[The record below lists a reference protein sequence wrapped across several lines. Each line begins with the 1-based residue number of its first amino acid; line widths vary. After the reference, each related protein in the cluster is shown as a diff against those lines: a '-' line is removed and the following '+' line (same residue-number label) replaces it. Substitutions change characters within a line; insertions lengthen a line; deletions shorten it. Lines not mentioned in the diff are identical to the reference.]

1 MKKLFAMLMALSMM
15 LTMFAGCSTTAPA
28 PESPVSAP
36 EPVSVS
42 EPTPAPSIVEG
53 VVKEASLSKIIVTLA
68 DGTDFALDTT
78 KVTDMK
84 VNLGDEVKV
93 EYTGA
98 PGSAVA
104 SKVDVTKAAPVEET
118 VTGVVKEVSTSM
130 MLLTLEDESELVLLT
145 KDVEGLEALEIKV
158 GDKISATYLMGDTGA
173 VASAVEVVEDA
184 APDDGSSSG
193 ASDAGTSS
201 QSSTPAVPA
210 SSSSSASSAP
220 APNSN
225 SASGSSNNAGGNSG
239 NWLQDYANWALGGQG
254 NGNSNNNDSNND
266 DDDDE
271 EDYTSSSKPTESQP
285 ENKPTE
291 TTPEPEPE
299 PEPSEDAGDVYE
311 AIRLINAERAKAG
324 LAELTIDDDLMSMAA
339 VRAAELPEK
348 FDHTRPDGSDWKT
361 VFGEFGV
368 EVPYKRGE
376 NAGRGKDTA
385 SKQVNSWM
393 NSSGHKANILK
404 DNVTKIGVGYCYGDG
419 AEKKNYWIMIVTN

>member
-1 MKKLFAMLMALSMM
+1 MKKLFAMLMVLSMM
-15 LTMFAGCSTTAPA
+15 LTLFAGCNTAPA

-118 VTGVVKEVSTSM
+118 VTGVVKEVSASM

-173 VASAVEVVEDA
+173 VASTVEVVEDT
-184 APDDGSSSG
+184 APDDGSGSG
-193 ASDAGTSS
+193 ASDAGASS

-210 SSSSSASSAP
+210 NSSSGGSSTP
-220 APNSN
+220 APNS
-225 SASGSSNNAGGNSG
+225 SSSSGSSNNAGGNSG

-254 NGNSNNNDSNND
+254 NGNSNND

-291 TTPEPEPE
+291 TAPEPEPE
-299 PEPSEDAGDVYE
+299 PEPDEETGDVYE
-311 AIRLINAERAKAG
+311 AIRLINAERSKAG
-324 LAELTIDDDLMSMAA
+324 LAELTIDSDLMDAA
-339 VRAAELPEK
+339 AKRAEEQPES
-348 FDHTRPDGSDWKT
+348 FGHTRPDGSDFST
-361 VFGEFGV
+361 IREEFNVTGS
-368 EVPYKRGE
+368 PICE

-393 NSSGHKANILK
+393 NSAGHKANIL
-404 DNVTKIGVGYCYGDG
+404 NASITRIGVGYCYGEG
-419 AEKKNYWIMIVTN
+419 SSKKHYWIMLGIG

>member
-104 SKVDVTKAAPVEET
+104 SKVDVTKAAPVPET
-118 VTGVVKEVSTSM
+118 VTGVVKEVSASM
-130 MLLTLEDESELVLLT
+130 MLLTLEDETEIVLLT
-145 KDVEGLEALEIKV
+145 KDLPEEVEVAV
-158 GDKISATYLMGDTGA
+158 GDKITVTYLMGDTGA
-173 VASAVEVVEDA
+173 VASAVEVVEPA

-193 ASDAGTSS
+193 ASDAGASSQASS

-210 SSSSSASSAP
+210 NSSSSASSAP
-220 APNSN
+220 NSN
-225 SASGSSNNAGGNSG
+225 SSSGSSNNAGGNSG
-239 NWLQDYANWALGGQG
+239 NWLQDYVNWAQEMSGEQGG
-254 NGNSNNNDSNND
+254 NGNSNDYT
-266 DDDDE
+266 DDE
-271 EDYTSSSKPTESQP
+271 DEDDYTSSSKPTETQP
-285 ENKPTE
+285 EE
-291 TTPEPEPE
+291 
-299 PEPSEDAGDVYE
+299 EPSETEPAGDEHDVYE
-311 AIRLINAERAKAG
+311 AIRLINAERTKAG
-324 LAELTIDDDLMSMAA
+324 LPELAIDSDLMEIAA
-339 VRAAELPEK
+339 VRAEEMVTK
-348 FDHTRPDGSDWKT
+348 YGHTRPDGSSWDT
-361 VFGEFGV
+361 IFAEMGV
-368 EVPYKRGE
+368 DMPHPHGE
-376 NAGRGKDTA
+376 NAGSQGTA
-385 SKQVNSWM
+385 SKQIASWM
-393 NSSGHKANILK
+393 NSSGHKANILNS
-404 DNVTKIGVGYCYGDG
+404 DVTRIGVGHCGSKW
-419 AEKKNYWIMIVTN
+419 AMIIGG

>member
-1 MKKLFAMLMALSMM
+1 MKKLFAMLMVLSMM
-15 LTMFAGCSTTAPA
+15 LTLFAGCNTAPA

-158 GDKISATYLMGDTGA
+158 GDKISATYL
-173 VASAVEVVEDA
+173 S
-184 APDDGSSSG
+184 
-193 ASDAGTSS
+193 
-201 QSSTPAVPA
+201 
-210 SSSSSASSAP
+210 
-220 APNSN
+220 
-225 SASGSSNNAGGNSG
+225 
-239 NWLQDYANWALGGQG
+239 
-254 NGNSNNNDSNND
+254 
-266 DDDDE
+266 
-271 EDYTSSSKPTESQP
+271 
-285 ENKPTE
+285 
-291 TTPEPEPE
+291 
-299 PEPSEDAGDVYE
+299 
-311 AIRLINAERAKAG
+311 
-324 LAELTIDDDLMSMAA
+324 
-339 VRAAELPEK
+339 
-348 FDHTRPDGSDWKT
+348 
-361 VFGEFGV
+361 
-368 EVPYKRGE
+368 
-376 NAGRGKDTA
+376 
-385 SKQVNSWM
+385 
-393 NSSGHKANILK
+393 
-404 DNVTKIGVGYCYGDG
+404 
-419 AEKKNYWIMIVTN
+419 

>member
-1 MKKLFAMLMALSMM
+1 MKKLFAMLMVLSMM
-15 LTMFAGCSTTAPA
+15 LTLFAGCNTAPA

-104 SKVDVTKAAPVEET
+104 SKVDVTKAAPVPET
-118 VTGVVKEVSTSM
+118 VTGVVKEVSASM

-173 VASAVEVVEDA
+173 VASAVEVVEPA

-193 ASDAGTSS
+193 ASDAGASS

-210 SSSSSASSAP
+210 NSSSSASSAP
-220 APNSN
+220 NSN
-225 SASGSSNNAGGNSG
+225 SSSGSSNNAGGNSG
-239 NWLQDYANWALGGQG
+239 NWLQDYADWALGGQG
-254 NGNSNNNDSNND
+254 NGNSNNDSNDND
-266 DDDDE
+266 DED
-271 EDYTSSSKPTESQP
+271 EDYTPSSNPTETQP
-285 ENKPTE
+285 EHKPTE
-291 TTPEPEPE
+291 TTPEPEPD
-299 PEPSEDAGDVYE
+299 EDAGDVYE
-311 AIRLINAERAKAG
+311 AIRLINAERSKAG
-324 LAELTIDDDLMSMAA
+324 LAELTIDDDLMSAA
-339 VRAAELPEK
+339 ATRSIEVETK
-348 FDHTRPDGSDWKT
+348 FEHTRPDGSDPST
-361 VFGEFGV
+361 LMGEFNFTGLA
-368 EVPYKRGE
+368 GE
-376 NAGRGKDTA
+376 NIGRGKDTA

-393 NSSGHKANILK
+393 NSSGHKANILHS
-404 DNVTKIGVGYCYGDG
+404 NATRIGVGYSYGEG
-419 AEKKNYWIMIVTN
+419 ASKKHYWVMLIAK

>member
-15 LTMFAGCSTTAPA
+15 LTMFAGCNTAPA

-78 KVTDMK
+78 GVADMK

-104 SKVDVTKAAPVEET
+104 SKVDVTKAAPVPET
-118 VTGVVKEVSTSM
+118 VTGVVKEVSASM
-130 MLLTLEDESELVLLT
+130 MLLTLEDETEIVLLT
-145 KDVEGLEALEIKV
+145 KDLPEEVEVAV
-158 GDKISATYLMGDTGA
+158 GDKITATYLMGDTGA

-184 APDDGSSSG
+184 TPDDGSSSG
-193 ASDAGTSS
+193 ASDAGASS

-210 SSSSSASSAP
+210 NSSSSGSSTPAPNSSSSSTP
-220 APNSN
+220 
-225 SASGSSNNAGGNSG
+225 SGGGGNQLKSYVDWIKSIG
-239 NWLQDYANWALGGQG
+239 TPEGG
-254 NGNSNNNDSNND
+254 SDSSSD
-266 DDDDE
+266 DDDDDNDNNG
-271 EDYTSSSKPTESQP
+271 EDYTSSSKPTETQP

-299 PEPSEDAGDVYE
+299 PEPDEEAGDVYE
-311 AIRLINAERAKAG
+311 AIRLINAERSKAG
-324 LAELTIDDDLMSMAA
+324 LAELEIDSNLMDAA
-339 VRAAELPEK
+339 TTRAVETETK
-348 FDHTRPDGSDWKT
+348 FEHTRPDGSDPSSLMD
-361 VFGEFGV
+361 EFGFTGLA
-368 EVPYKRGE
+368 GE
-376 NAGRGKDTA
+376 NIGRGKDTA

-393 NSSGHKANILK
+393 NSSGHKANILHSGA
-404 DNVTKIGVGYCYGDG
+404 TRIGVGYSYGEG
-419 AEKKNYWIMIVTN
+419 AAKKHYWVMLIAK

>member
-1 MKKLFAMLMALSMM
+1 MKNYSVLAWRELSAKKLTSFLILTAVILSTMMTAAVGQCAGVLSAMRQQQAIALGGDRYATFVQLSEEKAKA
-15 LTMFAGCSTTAPA
+15 LEEDDRLSYTGR
-28 PESPVSAP
+28 
-36 EPVSVS
+36 SVS
-42 EPTPAPSIVEG
+42 LGDTNLNDQLSLGVAEYWDESMAGRPSDFRIVEG
-53 VVKEASLSKIIVTLA
+53 RLPQKPMELA
-68 DGTDFALDTT
+68 LPQD
-78 KVTDMK
+78 
-84 VNLGDEVKV
+84 
-93 EYTGA
+93 
-98 PGSAVA
+98 
-104 SKVDVTKAAPVEET
+104 
-118 VTGVVKEVSTSM
+118 
-130 MLLTLEDESELVLLT
+130 
-145 KDVEGLEALEIKV
+145 ALEFLGFQGKV

-339 VRAAELPEK
+339 VRADEMSEK
-348 FDHTRPDGSDWKT
+348 FEHTRPDGSDWKT
-361 VFGEFGV
+361 IFDEFGWTL
-368 EVPYKRGE
+368 PNKRGE
-376 NAGRGKDTA
+376 NGSAGDGAA
-385 SKQVNSWM
+385 SKTVSRWM

-404 DNVTKIGVGYCYGDG
+404 DNVTKIGVGYYYDG
-419 AEKKNYWIMIVTN
+419 SAKWKHYWTMIVTN

>member
-1 MKKLFAMLMALSMM
+1 MKKLFAMLMVLSMM
-15 LTMFAGCSTTAPA
+15 LTLFAGCNTAPA

-98 PGSAVA
+98 PGAAVA
-104 SKVDVTKAAPVEET
+104 SKVDVTKAAPVPET
-118 VTGVVKEVSTSM
+118 VTGAVKEVSASM

-173 VASAVEVVEDA
+173 VASAVEVVEGA

-271 EDYTSSSKPTESQP
+271 EDYTSSSKTTESQP

-339 VRAAELPEK
+339 VRADEMSEK
-348 FDHTRPDGSDWKT
+348 FEHTRPDGSDWKT
-361 VFGEFGV
+361 IFDEFGWTL
-368 EVPYKRGE
+368 PNKRGE
-376 NAGRGKDTA
+376 NGSAGDGAA
-385 SKQVNSWM
+385 SKTVSRWM

-404 DNVTKIGVGYCYGDG
+404 DNVTKIGVGYYYDG
-419 AEKKNYWIMIVTN
+419 SAKWKHYWTMIVTN

>member
-1 MKKLFAMLMALSMM
+1 MKKLFAMLMVLAMM
-15 LTMFAGCSTTAPA
+15 LTLVAGCNTAPA

-339 VRAAELPEK
+339 VRADEMSEK
-348 FDHTRPDGSDWKT
+348 FEHTRPDGSDWKT
-361 VFGEFGV
+361 IFDEFGWTL
-368 EVPYKRGE
+368 PNKRGE
-376 NAGRGKDTA
+376 NGSAGDGAA
-385 SKQVNSWM
+385 SKTVSRWM

-404 DNVTKIGVGYCYGDG
+404 DNVTKIGVGYYYDG
-419 AEKKNYWIMIVTN
+419 SAKWKHYWTMIVTN

>member
-1 MKKLFAMLMALSMM
+1 MKKLFAMLMVLSMM
-15 LTMFAGCSTTAPA
+15 LTLVAGCNTAPA

-104 SKVDVTKAAPVEET
+104 SKVDVTKAAPVPET
-118 VTGVVKEVSTSM
+118 VTGAVKEVSASM

-184 APDDGSSSG
+184 TPDDGSSSG

-339 VRAAELPEK
+339 VRADEMSEK
-348 FDHTRPDGSDWKT
+348 FEHTRPDGSDWKT
-361 VFGEFGV
+361 IFDEFGWTL
-368 EVPYKRGE
+368 PNKRGE
-376 NAGRGKDTA
+376 NGSAGDGAA
-385 SKQVNSWM
+385 SKTVSRWM

-404 DNVTKIGVGYCYGDG
+404 DNVTKIGVGYYYDG
-419 AEKKNYWIMIVTN
+419 SAKWKHYWTMIVTN

>member
-1 MKKLFAMLMALSMM
+1 MKKLFAMLMVLSMM
-15 LTMFAGCSTTAPA
+15 LTLFAGCNTASA

-104 SKVDVTKAAPVEET
+104 SKVDVTKAAPVPET
-118 VTGVVKEVSTSM
+118 VTGVVKEVSASM

-184 APDDGSSSG
+184 TPDDGSSSG
-193 ASDAGTSS
+193 ASDAGASS

-210 SSSSSASSAP
+210 NSSSSASSAP

-254 NGNSNNNDSNND
+254 NGNSNNNDSN

-271 EDYTSSSKPTESQP
+271 DDYTSSGKPTETQP
-285 ENKPTE
+285 ENKPSE
-291 TTPEPEPE
+291 TAPEPEQE
-299 PEPSEDAGDVYE
+299 DDVDLDQYAYEVIALANKKRSAAGLSEVPTDSGLMDV
-311 AIRLINAERAKAG
+311 AATRAKEISESYSHTMPNGENDSYAG
-324 LAELTIDDDLMSMAA
+324 LPDYEWVMCNLGKGQKT
-339 VRAAELPEK
+339 PEK
-348 FDHTRPDGSDWKT
+348 IVEAWMKSSEHKRNIMYPEHTAVGAGCYQDDNGTLYWCITYYRDG
-361 VFGEFGV
+361 
-368 EVPYKRGE
+368 
-376 NAGRGKDTA
+376 GK
-385 SKQVNSWM
+385 
-393 NSSGHKANILK
+393 
-404 DNVTKIGVGYCYGDG
+404 YP
-419 AEKKNYWIMIVTN
+419 NY

>member
-1 MKKLFAMLMALSMM
+1 MKKMFAMLMALSMM
-15 LTMFAGCSTTAPA
+15 LTMFAGCNTAPAPTDPAPA
-28 PESPVSAP
+28 PESSSVP
-36 EPVSVS
+36 EPEPEP
-42 EPTPAPSIVEG
+42 EPTIVEG

-118 VTGVVKEVSTSM
+118 VTGMVKEVSASM

-173 VASAVEVVEDA
+173 VASAVEVVEPA

-193 ASDAGTSS
+193 ASDAGASS

-210 SSSSSASSAP
+210 NSSSSASSAP
-220 APNSN
+220 NSN
-225 SASGSSNNAGGNSG
+225 SSSTPSGGDGNQLKSYVDWIKSIGTPEGGSDSSS
-239 NWLQDYANWALGGQG
+239 D
-254 NGNSNNNDSNND
+254 DDDND
-266 DDDDE
+266 DDG
-271 EDYTSSSKPTESQP
+271 EDYTPSSKPTETQP

>member
-1 MKKLFAMLMALSMM
+1 MKKLFAMLMVLSMM
-15 LTMFAGCSTTAPA
+15 LTLFAGCNTAPA

-78 KVTDMK
+78 GIADMK

-184 APDDGSSSG
+184 APNDGSSSG
-193 ASDAGTSS
+193 ASDAGA
-201 QSSTPAVPA
+201 STQA
-210 SSSSSASSAP
+210 SSSAL

>member
-28 PESPVSAP
+28 PESPVSEP
-36 EPVSVS
+36 EPVSVP
-42 EPTPAPSIVEG
+42 EPEPAPSIVEG

-78 KVTDMK
+78 GVTDMK

-145 KDVEGLEALEIKV
+145 KDDEGLEALEIKV

-173 VASAVEVVEDA
+173 VASTVEVVEDT

-193 ASDAGTSS
+193 ASDAGASSQASS

-210 SSSSSASSAP
+210 NSSSSGSSTP

-225 SASGSSNNAGGNSG
+225 SSSGSSNNAGGNGG
-239 NWLQDYANWALGGQG
+239 NWLQDYADWALGGQG
-254 NGNSNNNDSNND
+254 NGNSNNDSNDND
-266 DDDDE
+266 D
-271 EDYTSSSKPTESQP
+271 EDYTPSSKPTETQP

-299 PEPSEDAGDVYE
+299 PEPDEEAGDVYE

>member
-1 MKKLFAMLMALSMM
+1 MKKLFAMLMVLSMM
-15 LTMFAGCSTTAPA
+15 LTLFAGCNTAPA

-104 SKVDVTKAAPVEET
+104 SKVDVTKAAPVPET
-118 VTGVVKEVSTSM
+118 VTGAVKEVSASM

-184 APDDGSSSG
+184 TPDDGSSSG

-339 VRAAELPEK
+339 VRADEMSEK
-348 FDHTRPDGSDWKT
+348 FEHTRPDGSDWKT
-361 VFGEFGV
+361 IFDEFGWTL
-368 EVPYKRGE
+368 PNKRGE
-376 NAGRGKDTA
+376 NGSAGDGAA
-385 SKQVNSWM
+385 SKTVSRWM

-404 DNVTKIGVGYCYGDG
+404 DNVTKIGVGYYYDG
-419 AEKKNYWIMIVTN
+419 SAKWKHYWTMIVTN

>member
-28 PESPVSAP
+28 PESPVSEP
-36 EPVSVS
+36 EPVSVP
-42 EPTPAPSIVEG
+42 EPEPAPSIVEG

-78 KVTDMK
+78 GIADMK

-118 VTGVVKEVSTSM
+118 ITGVVKEISASM

-173 VASAVEVVEDA
+173 VASTVEVVEDT
-184 APDDGSSSG
+184 APDDGSGSG
-193 ASDAGTSS
+193 ASDAGASS

-210 SSSSSASSAP
+210 NSSSGGSSTP
-220 APNSN
+220 APNS
-225 SASGSSNNAGGNSG
+225 SSSSGSSNNAGGNSG

-254 NGNSNNNDSNND
+254 NGNSNND

-291 TTPEPEPE
+291 TAPEPEPE
-299 PEPSEDAGDVYE
+299 PEPDEETGDVYE
-311 AIRLINAERAKAG
+311 AIRLINAERSKAG
-324 LAELTIDDDLMSMAA
+324 LAELTIDSDLMDAA
-339 VRAAELPEK
+339 AKRAEEQPES
-348 FDHTRPDGSDWKT
+348 FGHTRPDGSDFST
-361 VFGEFGV
+361 IREEFNVTGS
-368 EVPYKRGE
+368 PICE

-393 NSSGHKANILK
+393 NSAGHKANIL
-404 DNVTKIGVGYCYGDG
+404 NASITRIGVGYCYGEG
-419 AEKKNYWIMIVTN
+419 SSKKHYWIMLGIG

>member
-15 LTMFAGCSTTAPA
+15 LTMFAGCNTAPAPTDPAPA
-28 PESPVSAP
+28 PESSSVP
-36 EPVSVS
+36 EPEPEP
-42 EPTPAPSIVEG
+42 EPTIVEG

-78 KVTDMK
+78 GVAGMK

-104 SKVDVTKAAPVEET
+104 SKVDVTKAAPVPET
-118 VTGVVKEVSTSM
+118 VTGVVKEVSASM

-173 VASAVEVVEDA
+173 VASAVEVVEPA
-184 APDDGSSSG
+184 APDAGSSSG
-193 ASDAGTSS
+193 ASDAGASSQASS

-210 SSSSSASSAP
+210 NSSSSASSAP
-220 APNSN
+220 NSN
-225 SASGSSNNAGGNSG
+225 SSSGSSNNAGGNSG
-239 NWLQDYANWALGGQG
+239 NWLQDYADWALGGQG
-254 NGNSNNNDSNND
+254 NGNSNNDSN
-266 DDDDE
+266 DDE
-271 EDYTSSSKPTESQP
+271 DEDHTPSSKPTETQP

-299 PEPSEDAGDVYE
+299 PEPDEEAGDVYE
-311 AIRLINAERAKAG
+311 AIRLINAERSKAG
-324 LAELTIDDDLMSMAA
+324 LAELTIDSDLMDAA
-339 VRAAELPEK
+339 AKRAEEQPES
-348 FDHTRPDGSDWKT
+348 FGHTRPDGSDFST
-361 VFGEFGV
+361 IREEFNVTGS
-368 EVPYKRGE
+368 PICE

-393 NSSGHKANILK
+393 NSAGHKANIL
-404 DNVTKIGVGYCYGDG
+404 NASITRIGVGYCYGEG
-419 AEKKNYWIMIVTN
+419 STKKHYWIMLGIG

>member
-15 LTMFAGCSTTAPA
+15 LTMFAGCNTAPA
-28 PESPVSAP
+28 PTD
-36 EPVSVS
+36 
-42 EPTPAPSIVEG
+42 PTPAPESSSVPEPEPEPEPTIVEG

-173 VASAVEVVEDA
+173 VASTVEVVEDA
-184 APDDGSSSG
+184 TPDDGSSSG
-193 ASDAGTSS
+193 ASDAGASS

-210 SSSSSASSAP
+210 NSSSGGSSTPAPNSSSSA
-220 APNSN
+220 
-225 SASGSSNNAGGNSG
+225 GSSNNAGGNSG
-239 NWLQDYANWALGGQG
+239 NWLQDYVNWAQEMSGEQG
-254 NGNSNNNDSNND
+254 GNSNDYT
-266 DDDDE
+266 DDE
-271 EDYTSSSKPTESQP
+271 DEDDHTSSSKPTETQP

-299 PEPSEDAGDVYE
+299 PDEEAGDVYE
-311 AIRLINAERAKAG
+311 AIRLINAERTKAG
-324 LAELTIDDDLMSMAA
+324 LAELTIDSDLMSMAA
-339 VRAAELPEK
+339 VRAEEMSEK
-348 FDHTRPDGSDWKT
+348 FEHTRPDGSDWKT
-361 VFGEFGV
+361 IFDEFGWTL
-368 EVPYKRGE
+368 PNKRGE
-376 NAGRGKDTA
+376 NGSAGDGAA
-385 SKQVNSWM
+385 SKTVSRWM

-404 DNVTKIGVGYCYGDG
+404 DNVTKIGVGYYYDSS
-419 AEKKNYWIMIVTN
+419 AQWKHYWTMIVTN

>member
-1 MKKLFAMLMALSMM
+1 MKKLFAMLMVLSMM
-15 LTMFAGCSTTAPA
+15 LTLFAGCNTAPA

-104 SKVDVTKAAPVEET
+104 SKVDVTKAAPVPET
-118 VTGVVKEVSTSM
+118 VTGAVKEVSASM

-339 VRAAELPEK
+339 VRADEMSEK
-348 FDHTRPDGSDWKT
+348 FEHTRPDGSDWKT
-361 VFGEFGV
+361 IFDEFGWTL
-368 EVPYKRGE
+368 PNKRGE
-376 NAGRGKDTA
+376 NGSAGDGAA
-385 SKQVNSWM
+385 SKTVSRWM

-404 DNVTKIGVGYCYGDG
+404 DNVTKIGVGYYYDG
-419 AEKKNYWIMIVTN
+419 SAKWKHYWTMIVTN

>member
-1 MKKLFAMLMALSMM
+1 MKKLFAMLMVLSMM
-15 LTMFAGCSTTAPA
+15 LTLFAGCNTAPA

-184 APDDGSSSG
+184 TPDDGSSSG
-193 ASDAGTSS
+193 ASDAGASS

-210 SSSSSASSAP
+210 NSSSSASSAP

-254 NGNSNNNDSNND
+254 NGNSNNNDSN

-271 EDYTSSSKPTESQP
+271 DDYTSSGKPTETQP
-285 ENKPTE
+285 ENKPSE
-291 TTPEPEPE
+291 TAPEPEQE
-299 PEPSEDAGDVYE
+299 DDVDLDQYAYEVIALANKKRSAAGLSEVPTDSGLMDV
-311 AIRLINAERAKAG
+311 AATRAKEISESYSHTMPNGENDSYAG
-324 LAELTIDDDLMSMAA
+324 LPDYEWVMCNLGKGQKT
-339 VRAAELPEK
+339 PEK
-348 FDHTRPDGSDWKT
+348 IVEAWMKSSEHKRNIMYPEHTAVGAGCYQDDNGTLYWCITYYRDG
-361 VFGEFGV
+361 
-368 EVPYKRGE
+368 
-376 NAGRGKDTA
+376 GK
-385 SKQVNSWM
+385 
-393 NSSGHKANILK
+393 
-404 DNVTKIGVGYCYGDG
+404 YP
-419 AEKKNYWIMIVTN
+419 NY

>member
-1 MKKLFAMLMALSMM
+1 MKKLFAMLMVLSMM
-15 LTMFAGCSTTAPA
+15 LTLFAGCNTAPA

-53 VVKEASLSKIIVTLA
+53 VVKEASLNEIIVTLA

-239 NWLQDYANWALGGQG
+239 NWWQDYAN
-254 NGNSNNNDSNND
+254 
-266 DDDDE
+266 
-271 EDYTSSSKPTESQP
+271 
-285 ENKPTE
+285 
-291 TTPEPEPE
+291 
-299 PEPSEDAGDVYE
+299 
-311 AIRLINAERAKAG
+311 
-324 LAELTIDDDLMSMAA
+324 
-339 VRAAELPEK
+339 
-348 FDHTRPDGSDWKT
+348 
-361 VFGEFGV
+361 
-368 EVPYKRGE
+368 
-376 NAGRGKDTA
+376 
-385 SKQVNSWM
+385 
-393 NSSGHKANILK
+393 
-404 DNVTKIGVGYCYGDG
+404 
-419 AEKKNYWIMIVTN
+419 

>member
-1 MKKLFAMLMALSMM
+1 MKKLFAMLMVLSMM
-15 LTMFAGCSTTAPA
+15 LTLFAGCNTAPA

-78 KVTDMK
+78 GIADMK

-184 APDDGSSSG
+184 APNDGSSSG
-193 ASDAGTSS
+193 TSDAGA
-201 QSSTPAVPA
+201 STQA
-210 SSSSSASSAP
+210 SSSAL

>member
-1 MKKLFAMLMALSMM
+1 MKKLFAMLMVLSMM
-15 LTMFAGCSTTAPA
+15 LTLFAGCNTAPA

-130 MLLTLEDESELVLLT
+130 MLLTMEDESELVLLT

-184 APDDGSSSG
+184 TPDDGSSSG

-339 VRAAELPEK
+339 VRADEMSEK
-348 FDHTRPDGSDWKT
+348 FEHTRPDGSDWKT
-361 VFGEFGV
+361 IFDEFGWTL
-368 EVPYKRGE
+368 PNKRGE
-376 NAGRGKDTA
+376 NGSAGDGAA
-385 SKQVNSWM
+385 SKTVSRWM

-404 DNVTKIGVGYCYGDG
+404 DNVTKIGVGYYYDG
-419 AEKKNYWIMIVTN
+419 SAKWKHYWTMIVTN

>member
-1 MKKLFAMLMALSMM
+1 MKKLFAMLMVLSMM
-15 LTMFAGCSTTAPA
+15 LTLFAGCNTAPA

-184 APDDGSSSG
+184 TPDDGSSSG

-339 VRAAELPEK
+339 VRADEMSEK
-348 FDHTRPDGSDWKT
+348 FEHTRPDGSDWKT
-361 VFGEFGV
+361 IFDEFGWTL
-368 EVPYKRGE
+368 PNKRGE
-376 NAGRGKDTA
+376 NGSAGDGAA
-385 SKQVNSWM
+385 SKTVSRWM

-404 DNVTKIGVGYCYGDG
+404 DNVTKIGVGYYYDG
-419 AEKKNYWIMIVTN
+419 SAKWKHYWTMIVTN

>member
-118 VTGVVKEVSTSM
+118 VTGVVKEVSASM

-184 APDDGSSSG
+184 APNDGSSSG
-193 ASDAGTSS
+193 ASDAGASSQSSS

-210 SSSSSASSAP
+210 NSSSGGSSTP
-220 APNSN
+220 APNS
-225 SASGSSNNAGGNSG
+225 SSSSGSSNNAGGNSG
-239 NWLQDYANWALGGQG
+239 NWLQDYADWALGGQG
-254 NGNSNNNDSNND
+254 NGNSNNNDSN

-271 EDYTSSSKPTESQP
+271 DDYTSSGKPTETQP

-299 PEPSEDAGDVYE
+299 PEPDEEAGDVYE
-311 AIRLINAERAKAG
+311 AIRLINAERVKAG
-324 LAELTIDDDLMSMAA
+324 LAELETDSNLMDAA
-339 VRAAELPEK
+339 ATRAVETETK
-348 FDHTRPDGSDWKT
+348 FEHTRPDGSDPSSLMD
-361 VFGEFGV
+361 EFGFTGLA
-368 EVPYKRGE
+368 GE
-376 NAGRGKDTA
+376 NIGRGKDTA

-393 NSSGHKANILK
+393 NSSGHKANILHSGA
-404 DNVTKIGVGYCYGDG
+404 TRIGVGYSYGEG
-419 AEKKNYWIMIVTN
+419 AAKKHYWVMLIAK

>member
-1 MKKLFAMLMALSMM
+1 MKKLFAMLMVLSMM
-15 LTMFAGCSTTAPA
+15 LTLFAGCNTAPA

-339 VRAAELPEK
+339 VRADEMSEK
-348 FDHTRPDGSDWKT
+348 FEHTRPDGSDWKT
-361 VFGEFGV
+361 IFDEFGWTL
-368 EVPYKRGE
+368 PNKRGE
-376 NAGRGKDTA
+376 NGSAGDGAA
-385 SKQVNSWM
+385 SKTVSRWM

-404 DNVTKIGVGYCYGDG
+404 DNVTKIGVGYYYDG
-419 AEKKNYWIMIVTN
+419 SAKWKHYWTMIVTN

>member
-1 MKKLFAMLMALSMM
+1 MKKLFAMLMVLSMM
-15 LTMFAGCSTTAPA
+15 LTLFAGCNTAPA

-78 KVTDMK
+78 GIADMK

-104 SKVDVTKAAPVEET
+104 SKVDVTKAAPVPET
-118 VTGVVKEVSTSM
+118 VTGVVKEVSASM

-184 APDDGSSSG
+184 TPDDGSSSG
-193 ASDAGTSS
+193 ASDAGASS

-210 SSSSSASSAP
+210 NSSSSASSAP

-254 NGNSNNNDSNND
+254 NGNSNNNDSN

-271 EDYTSSSKPTESQP
+271 DDYTSSGKPTETQP
-285 ENKPTE
+285 ENKPSE
-291 TTPEPEPE
+291 TAPEPEQE
-299 PEPSEDAGDVYE
+299 DDVDLDQYAYEVIALANKKRSAAGLSEVPTDSGLMDV
-311 AIRLINAERAKAG
+311 AATRAKEISESYSHTMPNGENDSYAG
-324 LAELTIDDDLMSMAA
+324 LPDYEWVMCNLGKGQKT
-339 VRAAELPEK
+339 PEK
-348 FDHTRPDGSDWKT
+348 IVEAWMKSSEHKRNIMYPEHTAVGAGCYQDDNGTLYWCITYYRDG
-361 VFGEFGV
+361 
-368 EVPYKRGE
+368 
-376 NAGRGKDTA
+376 GK
-385 SKQVNSWM
+385 
-393 NSSGHKANILK
+393 
-404 DNVTKIGVGYCYGDG
+404 YP
-419 AEKKNYWIMIVTN
+419 NY

>member
-1 MKKLFAMLMALSMM
+1 MKKLFAMLMVLSMM
-15 LTMFAGCSTTAPA
+15 LTLFAGCNTAPA

-158 GDKISATYLMGDTGA
+158 GDKISATYLMSDTGA
-173 VASAVEVVEDA
+173 VASAVEVVEPA

-193 ASDAGTSS
+193 ASDAGASS

-210 SSSSSASSAP
+210 NSSSGGSSTP
-220 APNSN
+220 APNS
-225 SASGSSNNAGGNSG
+225 SSSSGSSNNAGGNSG

-339 VRAAELPEK
+339 VRADEMSEK
-348 FDHTRPDGSDWKT
+348 FEHTRPDGSDWKT
-361 VFGEFGV
+361 IFDEFGWTL
-368 EVPYKRGE
+368 PNKRGE
-376 NAGRGKDTA
+376 NGSAGDGAA
-385 SKQVNSWM
+385 SKTVSRWM

-404 DNVTKIGVGYCYGDG
+404 DNVTKIGVGYYYDG
-419 AEKKNYWIMIVTN
+419 SAKWKHYWTMIVTN